1 MLHTNLW
8 NKSVYDFQNAYL
20 AQRWWAILFLRKE
33 GIEIEIFFP
42 FYREVMCE
50 KVILQSRNTS
60 LENIS
65 LGTIHQVA
73 SCGGQ
78 SQDTGKGRSN
88 DNDKSQFKSHHNK
101 FGGAE
106 INLCLR

>member
-1 MLHTNLW
+1 MSHFVF
-8 NKSVYDFQNAYL
+8 K
-20 AQRWWAILFLRKE
+20 IKK
-33 GIEIEIFFP
+33 GIEIEIFFFP

-60 LENIS
+60 LENVS

-88 DNDKSQFKSHHNK
+88 DNDKSQFKSHHNE